1 MLEFPCRC
9 SRSVQ
14 SDPVWRSQYG
24 SCWWNKLDF
33 RSREACRRLLNA
45 VSHSCNSSNRHF
57 WRLLA
62 DLCSFLSSQGRCY
75 PFDAQANGYG
85 RGEGVAAVLLK
96 PLEAA
101 LKDGD
106 NVRCVIL
113 GSSVNS
119 DGRTPGITMPS
130 VEAQI
135 QVIRNAYEQA
145 GVDPKETVYI
155 EAHGKK
161 RSAC

>member
-1 MLEFPCRC
+1 MALVGGTNLILDPEKLAVV
-9 SRSVQ
+9 SSMQSVIHAILQ
-14 SDPVWRSQYG
+14 TISLCDYW
-24 SCWWNKLDF
+24 LIF
-33 RSREACRRLLNA
+33 
-45 VSHSCNSSNRHF
+45 
-57 WRLLA
+57 
-62 DLCSFLSSQGRCY
+62 CSFLSSQGRCY

-85 RGEGVAAVLLK
+85 RGEGVAAVVLK

-106 NVRCVIL
+106 NVRSVIL

-130 VEAQI
+130 VEAQL

-155 EAHGKK
+155 EAHGRKC
-161 RSAC
+161 SAWRRTAPLTFCRYWDQGRR